1 MAVGL
6 DAMEKLS
13 ADCEKGGELVR
24 AAHIAWA
31 AYLVMGQSQASKVEF
46 IYRAAGLLERADD
59 ERSIDFEE
67 EVLGIA
73 YVNDMYT

>member
-6 DAMEKLS
+6 EAMEQLS
-13 ADCEKGGELVR
+13 ADREKDGELVR
-24 AAHIAWA
+24 AAHVTWA
-31 AYLVMGQSQASKVEF
+31 ASLVVGQPPASKVEL

-59 ERSIDFEE
+59 ESAIDFEE

-73 YVNDMYT
+73 AVNDMYT